1 MQQEFVE
8 DVVARLEGTG
18 VTYAITGSIASNFWG
33 VPRLTHDVDILVLLP
48 ADKVAAVVAAFPEPY
63 YVSEPSIHDALRTGT
78 MFNVLD
84 TGAGFKVDFWVS
96 AGDPFSQSMLG
107 RRRRVQLSPGHEA
120 YVGSPED
127 VLLHKLVW
135 HTITPSERQLA
146 DAAGIAAVQAGNLDL
161 DYMRQW
167 ASRQGTG
174 DLLEAVLQGRH
185 LKKT

>member
-1 MQQEFVE
+1 LQQEYVN
-8 DVVARLEGTG
+8 DVVTRLEATG

-33 VPRLTHDVDILVLLP
+33 VPRLTHDVDVLVLLP
-48 ADKVAAVVAAFPEPY
+48 ADKVAAVFAAFPEPY

-78 MFNVLD
+78 MFNVLE

-96 AGDPFSQSMLG
+96 GGDPFSQSMLS
-107 RRRRVQLSPGHEA
+107 RRRRVQLSPGHDA
-120 YVGSPED
+120 HVGSPED

-135 HTITPSERQLA
+135 HGIPPSERQLA

-161 DYMRQW
+161 DYLRHW
-167 ASRQGTG
+167 AALQGTG
-174 DLLEAVLQGRH
+174 NLLEAVLQGQY